1 MDPDFRRDDGASF
14 VGTTLRFASEA
25 AAKYD
30 SAATLKTVV
39 PAEAGIHNELND
51 VEQSA
56 WIPTFVGTTVRFAS
70 GRRC

>member
-1 MDPDFRRDDGASF
+1 MDPDFRRDDGASC
-14 VGTTLRFASEA
+14 VGTTVNFPLEA

-30 SAATLKTVV
+30 SAVTLKTVV
-39 PAEAGIHNELND
+39 QAQAGIHSELTG

-56 WIPTFVGTTVRFAS
+56 WIPTFVGTTVHIAS